1 MGLIAMN
8 QDSVR
13 IEKFGRFWKQ
23 YVLIHSSGKLT
34 RVPTKFDGQCF
45 FWKEFTSILL
55 NRPAGVRTETP
66 KTAGELLLEGIADRG
81 YLKQFWFGRNVLVYT
96 FSGVAYM
103 RVGRKL
109 EQIASSDAVKQCW
122 FGPFCFYSIR
132 CGRISTFAFDTQWMD
147 FISRFIDPTYDEL
160 DRGGVDFAGYV
171 RRMIA
176 PVESGT
182 TTQINEEIDGVGFD

>member
-1 MGLIAMN
+1 MN

-13 IEKFGRFWKQ
+13 IEKFGRFWKH
-23 YVLIHSSGKLT
+23 YVLSHSSGKLT
-34 RVPTKFDGQCF
+34 RVSNRFDGLGL
-45 FWKEFTSILL
+45 WRELASIML

-66 KTAGELLLEGIADRG
+66 KTLGELQLEGIADSG

-96 FSGVAYM
+96 VAGVPYM

-109 EQIASSDAVKQCW
+109 EQIVSSHAVKQYW

-132 CGRISTFAFDTQWMD
+132 CSRISTFAFDTQWMD

-160 DRGGVDFAGYV
+160 DRWASDFSGCVKSMTVHA
-171 RRMIA
+171 
-176 PVESGT
+176 ESGAKT
-182 TTQINEEIDGVGFD
+182 

>member
-1 MGLIAMN
+1 MGLVAMN

-13 IEKFGRFWKQ
+13 IEKFGRFWKH
-23 YVLIHSSGKLT
+23 YVLSHSSGKLT
-34 RVPTKFDGQCF
+34 RVPNRFDGLGL
-45 FWKEFTSILL
+45 WRELASIML

-66 KTAGELLLEGIADRG
+66 KTLGELQLEGIADSG

-96 FSGVAYM
+96 VAGVPYM

-109 EQIASSDAVKQCW
+109 EQIVSSHTVKQYW

-132 CGRISTFAFDTQWMD
+132 CSRISTFAFDTQWMD

-160 DRGGVDFAGYV
+160 DRWASDFAGCV
-171 RRMIA
+171 KSMTVHA
-176 PVESGT
+176 ESGAKT
-182 TTQINEEIDGVGFD
+182 